1 MDVFDMKQAYE
12 LFYKSSGYPEP
23 REIVV
28 LPKCNRVRKYGV
40 PTEYQLV
47 RRKVFFGLIPLTY
60 WLNKHNIE
68 WYNAPTVEYY
78 DCNCGEE

>member
-12 LFYKSSGYPEP
+12 LFYKSSGYPVR

-28 LPKCNRVRKYGV
+28 LPKCKKVKKFGIFN
-40 PTEYQLV
+40 EYQLV
-47 RRKVFFGLIPLTY
+47 RRKIFFGLIPWTY
-60 WLNKHNIE
+60 WLNKRNIE
-68 WYNAPTVEYY
+68 WYDAQTVEYY